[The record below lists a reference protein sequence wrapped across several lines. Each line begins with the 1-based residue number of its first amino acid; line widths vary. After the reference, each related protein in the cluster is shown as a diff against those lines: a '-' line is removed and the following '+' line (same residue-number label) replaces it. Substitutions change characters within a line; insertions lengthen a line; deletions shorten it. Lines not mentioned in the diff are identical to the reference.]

1 MLEFANIY
9 TTRSVKWTNFSSLL
23 QSETHHEYR
32 SSGEQLPVAQKAVSS
47 DNLHFHFWRKRI
59 HMAGASKRTYDITS
73 LQRGLNLLRLFGE
86 SPSGLTAKQVAGLS
100 RLPVSTVHRFLANLV
115 TAGFLSNNEDGHY
128 HLGIACFA
136 IGQAAVGQ
144 LDIRRLSLPYLRELN
159 QQTRETI
166 HLTVRH
172 GLSAVYVEKLD
183 SPEPLRIHSRIGAA
197 VPLHCTAV
205 GKVMLAYMPQ
215 EEHDRILPEL
225 PMKRLTPNT
234 VGSLQEMETELFR
247 VRKNGYACDLEEHEM
262 HIRCVAAPIWDH
274 TGSVQSSLSITAPL
288 VRMPVTRLRQLAPLI
303 QAAGLHISRELGYLP
318 GGNLASR
325 ASADKRQTAETRIA
339 KV

>member
-1 MLEFANIY
+1 MADRPKRSYNI
-9 TTRSVKWTNFSSLL
+9 T
-23 QSETHHEYR
+23 
-32 SSGEQLPVAQKAVSS
+32 A
-47 DNLHFHFWRKRI
+47 
-59 HMAGASKRTYDITS
+59 
-73 LQRGLNLLRLFGE
+73 LQRGLRLLQLFSE
-86 SPSGLTAKQVAGLS
+86 SRGLTAKQVAGLS

-115 TAGFLSNNEDGHY
+115 TAGFLSCDNDGTY

-183 SPEPLRIHSRIGAA
+183 SPEPVRIHSRIGAA

-205 GKVMLAYMPQ
+205 GKVMLAYMSP
-215 EEHDRILPEL
+215 EEQDRTISQIDL
-225 PMKRLTPNT
+225 KRQTPNS
-234 VGSLQEMETELFR
+234 VGNVQEPKTELYR
-247 VRKNGYACDLEEHEM
+247 VRKNGYACDLEEHEL

-274 TGSVQSSLSITAPL
+274 TGSVQSSVSITAPV

-303 QAAGLHISRELGYLP
+303 QSAGIQISRELGYQ
-318 GGNLASR
+318 
-325 ASADKRQTAETRIA
+325 SATSA
-339 KV
+339 